1 MNQEVDYEQLAV
13 EAESK
18 QSGGDPSWTG
28 IVDGY
33 AIKEVTMHENSA
45 AIIVFH
51 QPSDE
56 KGYTTKL
63 FLNPV
68 DTENI
73 QVYEGD
79 TKEAAIIKAIVKE
92 NRLFKSLARN
102 YKTSEEVDAAFANVK
117 GFEAKIEALKSVLP
131 PNVGEVTGR
140 VVIGYNAKGYLT
152 IPNRLVWSGDDK
164 QFLPFFTTDA
174 NQKLQPFPAN
184 LTRNKVQPSTEVSE
198 SEVATE
204 TVGY

>member
-1 MNQEVDYEQLAV
+1 MNENVDYEQMALDN
-13 EAESK
+13 EKKS
-18 QSGGDPSWTG
+18 SGGDPSWTG

-33 AIKEVTMHENSA
+33 AIKEVTTHENGS

-63 FLNPV
+63 FLNPI
-68 DTENI
+68 DTDNI

-79 TKEAAIIKAIVKE
+79 TKEGAIVKAITKE
-92 NRLFKSLARN
+92 NRLFKQLARN
-102 YKTSEEVDAAFANVK
+102 YKTQEEVDAAFAGAK
-117 GFEAKIEALKSVLP
+117 GFAAKVEALKSCLP
-131 PNVGEVTGR
+131 DNVGEVTGR

-164 QFLPFFTTDA
+164 QFLPFFSTDT
-174 NQKLQPFPAN
+174 NQKMQNLPSN
-184 LTRNKVQPSTEVSE
+184 LTRSKVQPSTEVGE
-198 SEVATE
+198 AEIATVE
-204 TVGY
+204 Y

>member
-1 MNQEVDYEQLAV
+1 MNENVDYEQLALDN
-13 EAESK
+13 EKKS
-18 QSGGDPSWTG
+18 SGGDPSWTG

-33 AIKEVTMHENSA
+33 AIKEVTMHENGSG
-45 AIIVFH
+45 IIVFC

-79 TKEAAIIKAIVKE
+79 TKEGAIVKAITKE
-92 NRLFKSLARN
+92 NRLFKQLARN
-102 YKTSEEVDAAFANVK
+102 YKTQEEVDAAFVGAK
-117 GFEAKIEALKSVLP
+117 GFAAKIEALKTCLP
-131 PNVGEVTGR
+131 ANVAEITGR

-152 IPNRLVWSGDDK
+152 IPNRLVWSSDDK
-164 QFLPFFTTDA
+164 QFLPFFSTDA

-184 LTRNKVQPSTEVSE
+184 LTRNKVQPSTEVTE
-198 SEVATE
+198 GEVAVEVTF
-204 TVGY
+204 